1 MYQRRIRGDWYTR
14 TSSHVPLTNLWTRA
28 VTAVYKKYQ
37 DMKQF
42 FSFYG
47 EHKTWLWESCFVKSA
62 LAPCHTIERCA
73 SDRCGLMGINRK
85 FGLPLC
91 PSFRIGPNRKSILL
105 GGVFLATGTKSAQ
118 NLCDYDSSEGY
129 LSIYTSERKLLAE
142 FTNIS
147 KQESTFHFVFGN
159 MDHPCCLLKHV
170 YIISSTTWTT
180 LKMTHKFVNLHIPKF
195 YIWDYMYVSMSIA
208 CIETWMCI
216 MGLPACTLRSMI
228 FQYVGYRIKIFF
240 FFVVPQYHC

>member
-1 MYQRRIRGDWYTR
+1 MVSTKLD
-14 TSSHVPLTNLWTRA
+14 
-28 VTAVYKKYQ
+28 
-37 DMKQF
+37 F
-42 FSFYG
+42 
-47 EHKTWLWESCFVKSA
+47 ESCFVKSA
-62 LAPCHTIERCA
+62 LAPCHTIEGCA

-118 NLCDYDSSEGY
+118 NLCGYDSSEGY

-147 KQESTFHFVFGN
+147 KQESTFHFVFGI

-170 YIISSTTWTT
+170 YIMSNTVYAIYFTGVLFARIS
-180 LKMTHKFVNLHIPKF
+180 
-195 YIWDYMYVSMSIA
+195 
-208 CIETWMCI
+208 
-216 MGLPACTLRSMI
+216 R
-228 FQYVGYRIKIFF
+228 VGAFREFNNTQK
-240 FFVVPQYHC
+240 